1 MGMGYIKFPCSFRI
15 TLANAN
21 GEQFKRLVF
30 AMLDLAETGEEPD
43 FSPDQPEYF
52 LWPQCRANVVDSI
65 ESYEKIVMRNRT
77 NGAKRKK
84 AQLGKPTL
92 VEKDPELYDEL

>member
-1 MGMGYIKFPCSFRI
+1 MGIGYIKLPFALRI
-15 TLANAN
+15 ALANVN

-30 AMLDLAETGEEPD
+30 AMWDFAETGEEPD

-52 LWPQCRANVVDSI
+52 LWPQCRANVIDSV
-65 ESYEKIVMRNRT
+65 ESYEKIVIRNRT

-84 AQLGKPTL
+84 TQLGKPTL